1 MNKVKGKIAIC
12 DGIDDDYSTND
23 KIETVQGMGGLGL
36 VHIIDQGAEAKNYK
50 DFPATVV
57 RPKDA
62 ATILQYVNS
71 TRQALKFII
80 IRQTSL

>member
-1 MNKVKGKIAIC
+1 MNKVKGKIVIC
-12 DGIDDDYSTND
+12 DGIDDDYSTNG
-23 KIETVQGMGGLGL
+23 KIKTVQGMGGLGL
-36 VHIIDQGAEAKNYK
+36 IHIIDQEGAEAKNYK

-71 TRQALKFII
+71 TR
-80 IRQTSL
+80 